1 MKPNAYR
8 RKGPPSRV
16 SSRRIARKN
25 PVPLVSLRLPQ
36 QKRISHLSTKKYVV
50 QPASSSAPTST
61 V

>member
-8 RKGPPSRV
+8 RKGPPSCV
-16 SSRRIARKN
+16 SSRCTARRN
-25 PVPLVSLRLPQ
+25 PVPLASLRLLQ
-36 QKRISHLSTKKYVV
+36 QKRLSHLSTKKYVV